1 MRPVAAAALLGLI
14 SVAVKASREFVV
26 DAPPRQGQDFWP
38 RRQRSRRSPG
48 IPLGPDWVV
57 YDAKRPS
64 QQQGQHVEYNFK
76 PEDVDKTRVRFDVTV
91 EPGQPMPGFILERA
105 SEHVPLTTRD
115 GCRGEGF
122 ARAVGG

>member
-1 MRPVAAAALLGLI
+1 M
-14 SVAVKASREFVV
+14 
-26 DAPPRQGQDFWP
+26 
-38 RRQRSRRSPG
+38 
-48 IPLGPDWVV
+48 V

-105 SEHVPLTTRD
+105 SEHVMDAAVKGLRELLVGDIHSRD
-115 GCRGEGF
+115 
-122 ARAVGG
+122 AS